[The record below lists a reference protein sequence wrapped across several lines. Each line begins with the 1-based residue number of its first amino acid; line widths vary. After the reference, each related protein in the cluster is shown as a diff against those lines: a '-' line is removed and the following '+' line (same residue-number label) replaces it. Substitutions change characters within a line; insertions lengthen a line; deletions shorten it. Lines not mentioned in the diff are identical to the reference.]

1 MTILQK
7 ELTAM
12 NKKVLI
18 VSSSPRKHGNSDLL
32 CDEFARGAKDA
43 GNEVEKVFLAD
54 KSINYCRG
62 CGICNSTHKCV
73 QKDDMAELNDKMV
86 KADVIALA
94 SPVYFYTVDAQ
105 LKTFIDRCVP
115 RYTEMS
121 DKDFY
126 YIPTAADSDK
136 SAFDKSIESIR
147 GFTLDCLDG
156 AKEKG
161 IIRGAGV
168 FEKGEIKD
176 KSEYKECYNMGKNV

>member
-1 MTILQK
+1 
-7 ELTAM
+7 
-12 NKKVLI
+12 
-18 VSSSPRKHGNSDLL
+18 
-32 CDEFARGAKDA
+32 
-43 GNEVEKVFLAD
+43 
-54 KSINYCRG
+54 
-62 CGICNSTHKCV
+62 
-73 QKDDMAELNDKMV
+73 MAELNDKMV

-126 YIPTAADSDK
+126 YILTAADSDK
-136 SAFDKSIESIR
+136 SAFDKSIECIR

-161 IIRGAGV
+161 IIRGGQKRLKQ
-168 FEKGEIKD
+168 FKETDIYGKHLD
-176 KSEYKECYNMGKNV
+176 KKKANHNS

>member
-1 MTILQK
+1 
-7 ELTAM
+7 
-12 NKKVLI
+12 
-18 VSSSPRKHGNSDLL
+18 
-32 CDEFARGAKDA
+32 
-43 GNEVEKVFLAD
+43 
-54 KSINYCRG
+54 
-62 CGICNSTHKCV
+62 
-73 QKDDMAELNDKMV
+73 MAELNDKMV

-126 YIPTAADSDK
+126 YILTAADSDK
-136 SAFDKSIESIR
+136 SAFDKSIECIR
-147 GFTLDCLDG
+147 GFTLDCLDR

-168 FEKGEIKD
+168 FEKA
-176 KSEYKECYNMGKNV
+176 KSKTNRNTKNATIWAKTFKTI

>member
-1 MTILQK
+1 M
-7 ELTAM
+7 
-12 NKKVLI
+12 
-18 VSSSPRKHGNSDLL
+18 
-32 CDEFARGAKDA
+32 
-43 GNEVEKVFLAD
+43 
-54 KSINYCRG
+54 
-62 CGICNSTHKCV
+62 
-73 QKDDMAELNDKMV
+73 
-86 KADVIALA
+86 
-94 SPVYFYTVDAQ
+94 YFYTVDAQ

-126 YIPTAADSDK
+126 YILTAADSDK
-136 SAFDKSIESIR
+136 SAFDKSIECIR

-176 KSEYKECYNMGKNV
+176 KSEYKECYNMGKKRLKQFKETDIYGKHLDKKKANHNS